1 MLSPVMPTGGQEHFV
16 AWPGVVAD
24 DRPRLSLH
32 RAPAEPGAWDY
43 LLVTASNEDQA
54 ASYETQLGAR
64 REQGLLGEIGEVLV
78 VPDPEN
84 RRIGSGGSTVLCLME
99 VLRRELADHPQA
111 LGDPAEWL
119 ATLRGLRI
127 LILHAGGDSRRL
139 PAYGPC
145 GKLFVPVPGADDLF
159 STLFDRQLPT
169 YLALPATA
177 PGEGQVVIASGDVL
191 IDFDPSEVRFADVG
205 ITGLACLAS
214 PRISAK
220 HGVYSL
226 HDDGRVERFFQ
237 KPSVEQ
243 QAAEGMIDRYGRSA
257 LDIGVMGFDAATA
270 VRLLKMVEATADAGG
285 TLAWS
290 GPMSAAIAAGGL
302 DFYREIACAL
312 GRGATPT
319 HHAAAARAGGSIWDD
334 AGLSRVFESLR
345 GSAFGVHMLSGC
357 EFLHFGTT
365 RQLLTSGAELVRG
378 SRGLSEAGDCL
389 SVNNEILPGGEILG
403 RNAWVEGCR
412 INSTLTL
419 EGENVVVG
427 ADIDC
432 PVSLSRGACLDVL
445 PGRNHAGEEVFFV
458 RCYGIDDTFKDGF
471 VGHVSN
477 VPNTVGHVSNV
488 PNTVGH
494 VSNVPG
500 TMESCPTYCGGPFEA
515 WLEAMGATAADVW
528 DQQIPPPQRDLF
540 HARIIPAESH
550 PADFHRWLWLFD
562 PAEASEAQKKAWLSA
577 PRYSFAE
584 MVALTDKEAFHG
596 RRARFRADAFR
607 HATHRLFSRDSDLSA
622 VELAYLL
629 RHADDPAAWVAEL
642 LVELHRRCEG
652 ESAAGGLESLVPAR
666 MMHTLGSAV
675 LRLASDENATL
686 EDVVGGLGRMIPV
699 DTAAWLKELGLRPR
713 PDTTVGRW
721 TQRAKSSAFEL
732 MGRAIV
738 GSDTRQFSTPYNSLR
753 SDEIVW
759 GRAPARLDLCGG
771 WTDTPPYSLEFGGCV
786 LNVAVNLN
794 NQSPIQ
800 TFARVIDEPVIRIAS
815 IDRGTR
821 IEISRFEELL
831 DYREVKSEFSL
842 TKAALVLS
850 GFSPPD
856 DGDGP
861 PKTLRDMLEAFGG
874 GLELTTLSAIPKG
887 SGLGTSSIMGAVVL
901 AVINRVLGR
910 DLSRRELFHQV
921 LRLEQAMTTGGGW
934 QDQVGG
940 VVDGL
945 KLITT
950 EPGMVPDAVVEFV
963 PGDVLRPADQGGQT
977 LLYYTGITRLAK
989 NILGQVVGRHLDRD
1003 RTAMATLSELRAL
1016 APQVSAAM
1024 ARRDLPAFGCL
1035 IDEVWQ
1041 LNKRLDP
1048 GSTNEEIESLLDRVR
1063 PHIYGAKLLGAGGG
1077 GFLLLVCKS
1086 PEAAR
1091 EVREEL
1097 EANPP
1102 NDRARFFQFDVNQEG
1117 LQVTTC

>member
-1 MLSPVMPTGGQEHFV
+1 MLSTVAPTSGQDHV
-16 AWPGVVAD
+16 VTWPSVVAD
-24 DRPRLSLH
+24 DRPRLTLH
-32 RAPAEPGAWDY
+32 RAEAEPGAWDY

-54 ASYETQLGAR
+54 ASYQSQLRVR
-64 REQGLLGEIGEVLV
+64 REQGLLGDIGEVLV

-99 VLRRELADHPQA
+99 VLRRELADRPQA
-111 LGDPAEWL
+111 MGDPADWL
-119 ATLRGLRI
+119 RTLRGLRI

-191 IDFDPSEVRFADVG
+191 IDFDPAEVRFADEG
-205 ITGLACLAS
+205 ITGLGCFAS
-214 PRISAK
+214 PRLSAK

-237 KPSVEQ
+237 KPTVEE

-257 LDIGVMGFDAATA
+257 LDVGVMSFDAATA
-270 VRLLKMVEATADAGG
+270 VRLLKMVRATPDAEGRP
-285 TLAWS
+285 TWS
-290 GPMSAAIAAGGL
+290 GPMSEEIAARGL

-312 GRGATPT
+312 GHGATAA
-319 HHAAAARAGGSIWDD
+319 HHAAAARAGGSSWDD
-334 AGLSRVFESLR
+334 AGLSRIFESLR
-345 GSAFGVHMLSGC
+345 DSAFEVHMLSSC

-365 RQLLTSGAELVRG
+365 RQLLTSGAELARG
-378 SRGLSEAGDCL
+378 SHGLSETDDCL
-389 SVNNEILPGGEILG
+389 SISNEILGGGSITG
-403 RNAWVEGCR
+403 GNAWVEGCR
-412 INSTLTL
+412 IQSTLTL
-419 EGENVVVG
+419 EGDNVVVG
-427 ADIDC
+427 ADVDRALFL
-432 PVSLSRGACLDVL
+432 PRGACLDVL
-445 PGRNHAGEEVFFV
+445 PGRNHAGEEVSFV
-458 RCYGIDDTFKDGF
+458 RCYGIDDTFKDGL
-471 VGHVSN
+471 
-477 VPNTVGHVSNV
+477 
-488 PNTVGH
+488 VGH

-500 TMESCPTYCGGPFEA
+500 TMESCPTYCGQPFEA
-515 WLEAMGATAADVW
+515 WLEAVGAGAEDVW
-528 DQQIPPPQRDLF
+528 DKQIPPQERDLF
-540 HARIIPAESH
+540 SARIIPAERN
-550 PADFHRWLWLFD
+550 PADFRRWIWLFD
-562 PAEASEAQKKAWLSA
+562 PQEASDAQKKAWLSS

-584 MVALTDKEAFHG
+584 MVSLTDKEAFHH
-596 RRARFRADAFR
+596 RRARFRANAFR
-607 HATHRLFSRDSDLSA
+607 RSTQRLFSRGSDLSA
-622 VELAYLL
+622 LELAYLL
-629 RHADDPAAWVAEL
+629 HHADDPTAWVVEL
-642 LVELHRRCEG
+642 LGEVHRRCEG
-652 ESAAGGLESLVPAR
+652 ESAVGGLESLVPPR
-666 MMHTLGSAV
+666 IMHTLSSAV
-675 LRLASDENATL
+675 MRLAPNENTAL
-686 EDVVGGLGRMIPV
+686 AEVLPGLARMLPD
-699 DTAAWLKELGLRPR
+699 DTAAWLDKLGLRPL
-713 PDTTVGRW
+713 PDTTVGCW
-721 TQRAKSSAFEL
+721 TQRARSAAFEL

-738 GSDTRQFSTPYNSLR
+738 DSSTRRFSAPRSSLR

-771 WTDTPPYSLEFGGCV
+771 WTDTPPYSLEFGGRV

-800 TFARVIDEPVIRIAS
+800 TFARVIEEPVIRIAS

-831 DYREVKSEFSL
+831 NYREVKSEFSL

-850 GFSPPD
+850 GFSPED
-856 DGDGP
+856 DGNGP
-861 PKTLRDMLEAFGG
+861 PKSLRDVLEAFGG

-910 DLSRRELFHQV
+910 DLDRRELFHQV

-950 EPGMVPDAVVEFV
+950 EPGMIPDAVVEFV
-963 PGDVLRPADQGGQT
+963 PGDVLRPADHGGQT

-989 NILGQVVGRHLDRD
+989 NILGQVVGRYLDRD
-1003 RTAMATLSELRAL
+1003 RTAMAALSELRAL

-1024 ARRDLPAFGCL
+1024 ARRDLPAFGSL
-1035 IDEVWQ
+1035 VDEVWQ

-1048 GSTNEEIESLLDRVR
+1048 GSTNEGIESLLDRVR
-1063 PHIYGAKLLGAGGG
+1063 PHVYGAKLLGAGGG
-1077 GFLLLVCKS
+1077 GFLLMVCKS

>member
-1 MLSPVMPTGGQEHFV
+1 MLSTVVPTGNQPPVVTG
-16 AWPGVVAD
+16 PGVAAGE
-24 DRPRLSLH
+24 RPRLRLH
-32 RAPAEPGAWDY
+32 RAEAEPGTWDY

-54 ASYETQLGAR
+54 ASYDAQLRMR
-64 REQGLLGEIGEVLV
+64 REQGWLGEVGEVLV
-78 VPDPEN
+78 VPDPQGK
-84 RRIGSGGSTVLCLME
+84 RIGSGGSTVLCLME
-99 VLRRELADHPQA
+99 VLRRELADRPEMMRDSSA
-111 LGDPAEWL
+111 WL
-119 ATLRGLRI
+119 ETLRGLRI

-145 GKLFVPVPGADDLF
+145 GKLFVPVPGTDDLF

-177 PGEGQVVIASGDVL
+177 AGQGQVVIASGDVL
-191 IDFDPSEVRFADVG
+191 IRFDPAEVRFADEG
-205 ITGLACLAS
+205 ITGLACPAS
-214 PRISAK
+214 PRIAAR

-226 HDDGRVERFFQ
+226 RDGRVERFFQ
-237 KPSVEQ
+237 KPSVEA
-243 QAAEGMIDRYGRSA
+243 QAAEGLIDRHGRSA
-257 LDIGVMGFDAATA
+257 LDIGVMSFDAATA
-270 VRLLKMVEATADAGG
+270 VRLLKMVRPAPDAQG
-285 TLAWS
+285 TLRWS
-290 GPMSAAIAAGGL
+290 GPTSEEITARGL

-312 GRGATPT
+312 GDEATAA
-319 HHAAAARAGGSIWDD
+319 HHAAAARAGGSPWNDT
-334 AGLSRVFESLR
+334 GLSRIFDSLH
-345 GSAFGVHMLSGC
+345 GSAFEVHMLSNC

-365 RQLLTSGAELVRG
+365 RQLLSSGAELARG
-378 SRGLSEAGDCL
+378 NHGLAETDGCL
-389 SVNNEILPGGEILG
+389 SINNEILDGGSIEG
-403 RNAWVEGCR
+403 GNAWVEGCR
-412 INSTLTL
+412 IEATLNL
-419 EGENVVVG
+419 PGDNVVVG
-427 ADIDC
+427 ADVDREL
-432 PVSLSRGACLDVL
+432 SLPRGACLDVV
-445 PGRNHAGEEVFFV
+445 PGRNREGEEVFFV
-458 RCYGIDDTFKDGF
+458 RCYGIDDSFKDRPINDCRELA

-477 VPNTVGHVSNV
+477 VPQPKRHVGNV
-488 PNTVGH
+488 PHG
-494 VSNVPG
+494 
-500 TMESCPTYCGGPFEA
+500 EAATYCGQPFGA
-515 WLEAMGATAADVW
+515 WLEAVGAAPEDVW
-528 DQQIPPPQRDLF
+528 DQQIPPQQRDLF
-540 HARIIPAESH
+540 HARIIPAERD
-550 PADFHRWLWLFD
+550 PAGFRRWLWLFD
-562 PAEASEAQKKAWLSA
+562 PHGASDAQKEAWRCA

-584 MVALTDKEAFHG
+584 MVSLTDKEAFHH
-596 RRARFRADAFR
+596 RRARFRAHAFR
-607 HATHRLFSRDSDLSA
+607 RSTPRLFSRRSDLSA

-629 RHADDPAAWVAEL
+629 RHTDDPAAWVAEL
-642 LVELHRRCEG
+642 LGEVHRRCE
-652 ESAAGGLESLVPAR
+652 EEAGVAGLESLVPPR
-666 MMHTLGSAV
+666 ILHTLGSAV
-675 LRLASDENATL
+675 MRLAQDENTALGEVLPGLERMLPGATATWL
-686 EDVVGGLGRMIPV
+686 E
-699 DTAAWLKELGLRPR
+699 KLGLRPR
-713 PDTTVGRW
+713 ADTTVGRW
-721 TQRAKSSAFEL
+721 TQRAKSAAFEL

-738 GSDTRQFSTPYNSLR
+738 GSGTRHFSAPRSALR

-771 WTDTPPYSLEFGGCV
+771 WTDTPPYSLEFGGRV

-794 NQSPIQ
+794 HQPPIQ
-800 TFARVIDEPVIRIAS
+800 TFARAIQEPVIRIAS

-821 IEISRFEELL
+821 IAISRFDELL

-850 GFSPPD
+850 GFSPED

-861 PKTLRDMLEAFGG
+861 SKSLREVLESFGG

-901 AVINRVLGR
+901 AVLNRVMGR
-910 DLSRRELFHQV
+910 ELDRRELFHQV

-950 EPGMVPDAVVEFV
+950 EAGMVPDAVVEFV
-963 PGDVLRPADQGGQT
+963 PDDVLRPAEQGGQT

-989 NILGQVVGRHLDRD
+989 NILGQVVGRYLDRD
-1003 RTAMATLSELRAL
+1003 RAAMAALSELGAL

-1041 LNKRLDP
+1041 LNKRLHP
-1048 GSTNEEIESLLDRVR
+1048 GSTNEEVESLLDRVR

-1091 EVREEL
+1091 EVRHEL
-1097 EANPP
+1097 ETNPP
-1102 NDRARFFQFDVNQEG
+1102 NSRARFFQFDVNQEG